1 MIFIKEI
8 LITITKFS
16 KYIDIIILIN
26 NFYIFFYRTPPYR
39 DLNITTPKEVFIQ
52 LERPSDGDCSE
63 PIKFTYKPSD
73 RIISKLYI

>member
-1 MIFIKEI
+1 M
-8 LITITKFS
+8 
-16 KYIDIIILIN
+16 LIN
-26 NFYIFFYRTPPYR
+26 INIYNLKIFFYRTPPYR

-73 RIISKLYI
+73 RITGKLYAYIVYI